1 MINKEG
7 FNPLH
12 IACRVGLEE
21 VFDKLISLGA
31 DIDAPGPVTSHII
44 IIIIIIIITTLQ
56 TILFLPNREY
66 AYRTDSMLL
75 LLHVCIAS

>member
-44 IIIIIIIITTLQ
+44 IIIIIINTT
-56 TILFLPNREY
+56 
-66 AYRTDSMLL
+66 S
-75 LLHVCIAS
+75 